1 MTERRHYK
9 PGDTFIWD
17 EQYEV
22 VAKTD
27 RGNKHGCDDCIG
39 RLHLTICDAL
49 PGGCNEDQIVWL
61 ANNEAACL
69 LAVITKLEGNTVD
82 D

>member
-17 EQYEV
+17 EQYEA
-22 VAKTD
+22 VAEAD
-27 RGNKHGCDDCIG
+27 RDSATGCDDCIG
-39 RLHLTICDAL
+39 QLHRTICDAL
-49 PGGCNEDQIVWL
+49 PGGCYEDQIVWR

-69 LAVITKLEGNTVD
+69 LAVITKLGGNS
-82 D
+82 